1 MHMIRLTAPDV
12 KEFPMGV
19 TIVNPTSF
27 EAAPRAIPRA
37 TAKDLSGLTV
47 GFLSNSKTNAD
58 KVLEGVA
65 TGLVAR
71 FGITPRLYAKRVPS
85 IAASDELLDQVAAEC
100 DAAVVAMLDCGSCAS
115 WAVADMAS
123 LATRGLPVVGMASTQ
138 FEGFSRQVL
147 AIQGAEAL
155 GLSVIAHP
163 IGGIPPQ
170 EAFDRVTPAALD
182 DVVAGLT
189 TEHTQEHAA

>member
-1 MHMIRLTAPDV
+1 
-12 KEFPMGV
+12 MGITV
-19 TIVNPTSF
+19 VNPTSF
-27 EAAPRAIPRA
+27 EAAPRSIARA
-37 TAKDLSGLTV
+37 VAPDLTGLTV
-47 GFLSNSKTNAD
+47 GFLSNSKMNAD

-65 TGLVAR
+65 TALVAR

-85 IAASDELLDQVAAEC
+85 IAATDVLLDQIQDEC

-115 WAVADMAS
+115 WAVADMAA
-123 LATRGLPVVGMASTQ
+123 LAARGLPVCGMASTQ

-170 EAFDRVTPAALD
+170 EAFERITPAAV
-182 DVVAGLT
+182 DVVVSALT
-189 TEHTQEHAA
+189 TAFTKERAA

>member
-1 MHMIRLTAPDV
+1 
-12 KEFPMGV
+12 MGV

-27 EAAPRAIPRA
+27 EATPRSIPR
-37 TAKDLSGLTV
+37 TTVGDLTGLTV
-47 GFLSNSKTNAD
+47 GFLSNSKMNAD

-65 TGLVAR
+65 TGLVQR

-85 IAASDELLDQVAAEC
+85 IAATDELLDQIRDEC

-115 WAVADMAS
+115 WAVADMAA
-123 LATRGLPVVGMASTQ
+123 LAGRGLPVCGMASTQ

-163 IGGIPPQ
+163 IGGISPQ
-170 EAFDRVTPAALD
+170 EAFERVTPAALE
-182 DVVAGLT
+182 DVITGLT
-189 TEHTQEHAA
+189 AGNTQELAA

>member
-1 MHMIRLTAPDV
+1 MSI
-12 KEFPMGV
+12 

-27 EAAPRAIPRA
+27 EAAPRSIPRV
-37 TAKDLSGLTV
+37 TVDDLTGRTV

-65 TGLVAR
+65 TGLVER

-85 IAASDELLDQVAAEC
+85 IASTDELLDQIAAEC
-100 DAAVVAMLDCGSCAS
+100 EAAVVAMLDCGSCAS

-123 LATRGLPVVGMASTQ
+123 LSSRGLPVVGMASTQ

-155 GLSVIAHP
+155 GLSIVAHP
-163 IGGIPPQ
+163 VAGIPPK

-182 DVVAGLT
+182 EVVAGLT
-189 TEHTQEHAA
+189 VAVTREKAA

>member
-1 MHMIRLTAPDV
+1 
-12 KEFPMGV
+12 MGV

-37 TAKDLSGLTV
+37 TASDLSGLTV

-85 IAASDELLDQVAAEC
+85 IAATDELLDQVAAEC

-115 WAVADMAS
+115 WAVADMAA

-155 GLSVIAHP
+155 GLAVVAHP

-182 DVVAGLT
+182 AVVAGLT
-189 TEHTQEHAA
+189 TEHSQENAA

>member
-1 MHMIRLTAPDV
+1 
-12 KEFPMGV
+12 MGV

-27 EAAPRAIPRA
+27 EAAPRSISRV
-37 TAKDLSGLTV
+37 TASDLTGLTV
-47 GFLSNSKTNAD
+47 GFLSNSKMNAD

-65 TGLVAR
+65 TGLVER

-85 IAASDELLDQVAAEC
+85 ISATDELLDQIADEC
-100 DAAVVAMLDCGSCAS
+100 QAAVVAMLDCGSCAS
-115 WAVADMAS
+115 WAVADMAA
-123 LATRGLPVVGMASTQ
+123 LAARGLPVCGMASTQ

-147 AIQGAEAL
+147 AIQGADAL

-163 IGGIPPQ
+163 IGGIPPR

-182 DVVAGLT
+182 DVIAGLT
-189 TEHTQEHAA
+189 ADQTRALAA

>member
-1 MHMIRLTAPDV
+1 
-12 KEFPMGV
+12 MGV

-27 EAAPRAIPRA
+27 EAAPLSVPRH
-37 TAKDLSGLTV
+37 TAPDLTGRTV
-47 GFLSNSKTNAD
+47 GFLSNSKMNAD

-65 TGLVAR
+65 TALAERYSIV
-71 FGITPRLYAKRVPS
+71 PRLYAKRVPS
-85 IAASDELLDQVAAEC
+85 IAAEPALLDQIAGEC

-123 LATRGLPVVGMASTQ
+123 LATRGLPVAGMASTQ

-170 EAFDRVTPAALD
+170 EAFERVTPAAAD
-182 DVVAGLT
+182 DVVAALT
-189 TEHTQEHAA
+189 TAADASKENAA

>member
-1 MHMIRLTAPDV
+1 MS
-12 KEFPMGV
+12 V

-27 EAAPRAIPRA
+27 EAAPRSIPR
-37 TAKDLSGLTV
+37 TTVGDLTGVTV
-47 GFLSNSKTNAD
+47 GFLSNSKMNAD

-85 IAASDELLDQVAAEC
+85 IAATDELLDQIAAEC

-115 WAVADMAS
+115 WAVADMAA
-123 LATRGLPVVGMASTQ
+123 LASRGLAVAGMASTQ

-147 AIQGAEAL
+147 AIQGADAL

-170 EAFDRVTPAALD
+170 EAFERVTPAALD
-182 DVVAGLT
+182 DVVAALT
-189 TEHTQEHAA
+189 VSSNEEEAA

>member
-1 MHMIRLTAPDV
+1 MIRTSAPDV
-12 KEFPMGV
+12 KEHPMGV

-27 EAAPRAIPRA
+27 EAAPRSVPRA
-37 TAKDLSGLTV
+37 TARDLTGLTV
-47 GFLSNSKTNAD
+47 GFLSNSKMDAD

-65 TGLVAR
+65 TGLVER
-71 FGITPRLYAKRVPS
+71 FAITPRLYAKRVPS
-85 IAASDELLDQVAAEC
+85 IAATDELLDQIADEC

-115 WAVADMAS
+115 WAVADMAA
-123 LATRGLPVVGMASTQ
+123 LAGRGLPVCGMASTQ

-147 AIQGAEAL
+147 AIQGADAL

-170 EAFDRVTPAALD
+170 EAFDRVTPAALQ

-189 TEHTQEHAA
+189 AADARELAA

>member
-1 MHMIRLTAPDV
+1 V
-12 KEFPMGV
+12 GV

-27 EAAPRAIPRA
+27 EAAPESVPRLGVPSL
-37 TAKDLSGLTV
+37 DGLTV

-71 FGITPRLYAKRVPS
+71 FDITPRLYAKRVPS
-85 IAASDELLDQVAAEC
+85 ISATDELLDQVAAEC

-115 WAVADMAS
+115 WAVADMAA
-123 LATRGLPVVGMASTQ
+123 LAHRGLPVCGMASTQ

-147 AIQGAEAL
+147 AIQGADTL
-155 GLSVIAHP
+155 GLSVLAHP

-170 EAFDRVTPAALD
+170 EAFERVTPGALD
-182 DVVAGLT
+182 DVVTALT
-189 TEHTQEHAA
+189 EENRA

>member
-1 MHMIRLTAPDV
+1 MSIA
-12 KEFPMGV
+12 
-19 TIVNPTSF
+19 IVNPTSF
-27 EAAPRAIPRA
+27 EAAPRSIPRFTVA
-37 TAKDLSGLTV
+37 DLNGLTV
-47 GFLSNSKTNAD
+47 GFLSNSKMNAD

-65 TGLVAR
+65 TGLVER

-85 IAASDELLDQVAAEC
+85 IAATDELLDQIRDEC

-115 WAVADMAS
+115 WAVADLAALAS
-123 LATRGLPVVGMASTQ
+123 RGLPVCGMASTQ

-163 IGGIPPQ
+163 IGGIAPQ
-170 EAFDRVTPAALD
+170 EAFERVTPAAV
-182 DVVAGLT
+182 DVVVAALST
-189 TEHTQEHAA
+189 ASTKEHAA

>member
-1 MHMIRLTAPDV
+1 
-12 KEFPMGV
+12 MGV

-27 EAAPRAIPRA
+27 DAAPQSVPRL
-37 TAKDLSGLTV
+37 TVDDLTGLTV

-65 TGLVAR
+65 TGLLER
-71 FGITPRLYAKRVPS
+71 YGISPRLYAKRVPS
-85 IAASDELLDQVAAEC
+85 ISATDELLDQIAAEC

-115 WAVADMAS
+115 WSVADMVG
-123 LATRGLPVVGMASTQ
+123 LATRGLPVCGMTSTQ

-147 AIQGAEAL
+147 AIQGAEEL
-155 GLSVIAHP
+155 GLSVLVHP

-170 EAFDRVTPAALD
+170 QAFDRVTEGALD
-182 DVVAGLT
+182 AVVTALT
-189 TEHTQEHAA
+189 EKQAA